1 MKSNRNDQST
11 FDWDTLP
18 GKPTDPSGLPTPPLR
33 LRRVYLR
40 GVGPEGARFD
50 PLDLDFTTSAG
61 AASRVLLSLTNTGGK
76 STLITLV
83 SSLVVPAAR
92 AQVGGKNLGDYVL
105 TGDTSHV
112 ICEWEDASTG
122 TRTVTG
128 TVMEWKDGR
137 RQPGHRQ
144 RSTTGMHRAWYLF
157 RLRSGDPG
165 IDELPFLTAAGHR
178 TTFDSFVGQVTTLL
192 SARTDSP
199 HVMARSQ
206 GKWIEALEQYTSVD
220 PVLFGYQ
227 MRMNDSEAGAEKLL
241 ATFDSPDNVVRF
253 FVAALNDDRELADFT
268 KKLAP
273 YAELAGQRPEL
284 EALAAFG
291 ALLGPLIETVADRAT
306 GADAA
311 EQAARRA
318 RMAGGE
324 HAAALDN
331 RVARDRASLI
341 ELAAAQLQAARE
353 AAIARREYGQIS
365 DIRLQLQL
373 EETRARLDVAT
384 TAVHRAA
391 RTAET
396 ATALARAWDAVD
408 LVLDLAEARG
418 ARDAAQAAYDAADAG
433 LDPLRTATTE
443 AAAAL
448 AGRLD
453 GLVVEAD
460 EAERL
465 ADEQSQTADRKAEDA
480 AERRTAAEN
489 RAGDA
494 LRRLNEIDAEVRT
507 AEMAREA
514 ALAAGW
520 LLDGERPERCARR
533 WSDQHDSAE
542 AEAGR
547 QDRTATEAEGA
558 FDGVTGEIERTDDE
572 ITGLSEDASRA
583 QYELGTFDT
592 DLAALTANPTV
603 VALVGAEPRGSDQVA
618 RAAELAGAA
627 ARAADGR
634 GAAHEQHA
642 RAAQEELAHLD
653 ETGTAPAGADTLA
666 VLAVLTSGGF
676 GAVTGLHWIE
686 HNVVDAQARPAYITV
701 HADIAG
707 GVVVTDPAR
716 FDAAVAHLQAQEV
729 TARTP
734 VAVVTAPSASS
745 TAPANATASASASVG
760 EVPAALLVT
769 DGRGTPRRH
778 VVIPHRATWDREWA
792 AASRDQLD
800 QLARDEAAAAVTARA
815 AAADH
820 RAAAAACG
828 QFTRRWQSASRD
840 DLARRAREAAEA
852 VTDARQRRATL
863 ITRRDSLREQAA
875 TARQR
880 RDAARKEAATAER
893 HQEAASDLARQSA
906 SAGVAA
912 EGRGHAEDLRRRAL
926 REAKTASAE
935 VEAAQRAARQSIR
948 QAADARANRGPWL
961 RERAELGIE
970 VAAPDPGGN
979 PEVVR
984 RKWRD
989 LLDKLSAAERGM
1001 LEADAL
1007 DRAKRRV
1014 GEVSGRLR
1022 RHDAEAIR
1030 HAEVLTGTMDAASPE
1045 LRTAAQRRAS
1055 QDARDAESARLHAL
1069 AERTS
1074 AQEAV
1079 DAAQPTKPPNYVDL
1093 SSTPEWL
1100 PSTPADIPE
1109 ILNRLEIR
1117 NTELLARR
1125 DAADQAEADAK
1136 ALHDLV
1142 DADVTALA
1150 DIAAMWPLE
1159 KSVTGAEFA
1168 RTKDAARQRMRGLLD
1183 DHRRAENAEN
1193 EARKMLHDSV
1203 VDARAAAGET
1213 RWRDLG
1219 APVAVRLRALR
1230 ENELVAEAPTLAR
1243 RIAAMTTSAL
1253 GDLDS
1258 MNTHRSVLR
1267 DGLVSLCREQ
1277 RRLLREVSRS
1287 SRLPPGLGDLSAQP
1301 AIKIRF
1307 EEAPDDVATGRLAV
1321 RIDGWAREL
1330 ADNPKRASSAD
1341 VRARWLADAVRDTV
1355 VDRIRAGA
1363 WTIEILKPRIDGR
1376 VMYCP
1381 PDRIPHEFSGG
1392 QVLTLAV
1399 LIYCA
1404 LSGVRSAH
1412 RVGGA
1417 RPPGALILDN
1427 PFGAASAEAL
1437 IEMQHRLA
1445 AHTGLQLVCA
1455 TGLNDAGVDA
1465 AFTGPG
1471 SVIVKLRNDG
1481 DLRRNLS
1488 FLRLRAAVVDG
1499 VDIATAITAGRD
1511 PADSRNWV
1519 DGTSYEVRR

>member
-206 GKWIEALEQYTSVD
+206 REWIDALEQYTSVD

-268 KKLAP
+268 SKLAP

-291 ALLGPLIETVADRAT
+291 ALLCPLIETVADRAT
-306 GADAA
+306 GAEAA

-331 RVARDRASLI
+331 RVVRDRASLI
-341 ELAAAQLQAARE
+341 ELAASQLQAARE

-373 EETRARLDVAT
+373 EEARARLDAAAAEVD
-384 TAVHRAA
+384 RAA
-391 RTAET
+391 RTAEK
-396 ATALARAWDAVD
+396 ATELARAWDAVD

-418 ARDAAQAAYDAADAG
+418 AREAAQAAYDAADAG
-433 LDPLRTATTE
+433 LDPLRTATAE

-453 GLVVEAD
+453 GLIVEASD
-460 EAERL
+460 AERL
-465 ADEQSQTADRKAEDA
+465 ADEQTQAADRKADEA
-480 AERRTAAEN
+480 AQRRTAAEN
-489 RAGDA
+489 RASEA
-494 LRRLNEIDAEVRT
+494 LRRLNEIDAEIRA
-507 AEMAREA
+507 AEEAREVG
-514 ALAAGW
+514 LAAGW
-520 LLDGERPERCARR
+520 LLDGERPDRCERR
-533 WSDQHDSAE
+533 WSEQHDSME
-542 AEAGR
+542 TEAGG
-547 QDRTATEAEGA
+547 QDRTAAEAESA
-558 FDGVTGEIERTDDE
+558 FDAVTAEIERTDAE
-572 ITGLSEDASRA
+572 ITGLSENANRD
-583 QYELGTFDT
+583 QYELEAFDT
-592 DLAALTANPTV
+592 DLAALAANRMV
-603 VALVGAEPRGSDQVA
+603 VTLVGAEPHGSDQVA
-618 RAAELAGAA
+618 RAAELAAAA
-627 ARAADGR
+627 ARDADGR
-634 GAAHEQHA
+634 GAAHEQRAQAA
-642 RAAQEELAHLD
+642 REELAHLD

-666 VLAVLTSGGF
+666 VLAVLTDGGF

-686 HNVVDAQARPAYITV
+686 HNIVDAHARPAFITA
-701 HADIAG
+701 HADVAG
-707 GVVVTDPAR
+707 GVVITDPAR
-716 FDAAVAHLQAQEV
+716 FEAAVAHLDIQEV
-729 TARTP
+729 ITRTP
-734 VAVVTAPSASS
+734 VAVMTALTAPS
-745 TAPANATASASASVG
+745 TAPANAPASTAEG
-760 EVPAALLVT
+760 EAPATLL
-769 DGRGTPRRH
+769 GAAGGGTPRRH

-800 QLARDEAAAAVTARA
+800 QLVRDEATAAVAART

-840 DLARRAREAAEA
+840 DLARRARETAEA
-852 VTDARQRRATL
+852 VTNARQARATL

-880 RDAARKEAATAER
+880 RDTAREEAATAER
-893 HQEAASDLARQSA
+893 HREAAAKLARQSA
-906 SAGVAA
+906 AA
-912 EGRGHAEDLRRRAL
+912 ETAAGGRAHAEDLRKRAS
-926 REAKTASAE
+926 REATTASTE
-935 VEAAQRAARQSIR
+935 IDAARQEARRGIE
-948 QAADARANRGPWL
+948 QAADARANRGLWL
-961 RERAELGIE
+961 RERDAIGVE

-979 PEVVR
+979 LDVVR
-984 RKWRD
+984 QRWLDLRD
-989 LLDKLSAAERGM
+989 ELTAAERGM
-1001 LEADAL
+1001 IEADVL

-1014 GEVSGRLR
+1014 GEISGRLR
-1022 RHDAEAIR
+1022 RHDPEATE
-1030 HAEVLTGTMDAASPE
+1030 HAEMLAGTMEAASPE
-1045 LRTAAQRRAS
+1045 LRAAAQRRAN
-1055 QDARDAESARLHAL
+1055 QDAGDTESARLRAL
-1069 AERTS
+1069 AERDS

-1079 DAAQPTKPPNYVDL
+1079 RAAQPTKPPNYVDL
-1093 SSTPEWL
+1093 SGTPEWL

-1109 ILNRLEIR
+1109 ILSRLEIR
-1117 NTELLARR
+1117 NDELLARR
-1125 DAADQAEADAK
+1125 DAAEQAEADAK

-1159 KSVTGAEFA
+1159 KSPTGAEFA
-1168 RTKDAARQRMRGLLD
+1168 GTRDAARQRMRDLLD
-1183 DHRRAENAEN
+1183 DHHRAEKAEN
-1193 EARKMLHDSV
+1193 EARKMLHDAV

-1230 ENELVAEAPTLAR
+1230 ENELVGEAPTLAR

-1253 GDLDS
+1253 GDLDA

-1287 SRLPPGLGDLSAQP
+1287 SRLPAGLGDLSAQP

-1307 EEAPDDVATGRLAV
+1307 EEAPDDVATGRLAI

-1330 ADNPKRASSAD
+1330 ADNPRRASSPD

-1355 VDRIRAGA
+1355 VDRLRAGA

-1488 FLRLRAAVVDG
+1488 FLRLRATVVDG